1 MLNFKFFLTEAADES
16 KLTHL
21 EHAED
26 HVINSGE
33 KGFAH
38 AYHNL
43 TDVHDKIHGKH
54 NTTKITTKYD
64 GSPSI
69 VFGHHPKTSKF
80 FVATKSAFNKN
91 PKLNYTHEDIDSNHG
106 HAPGLATK
114 LKHALKHLPKITPS
128 KGIYQGD
135 LMHSGVKS
143 KDHPAGDV
151 EDKNGKYH
159 FKPNTIT
166 YSTKHSSEEGKK
178 IAKSKLG
185 IAIHTSYKGGNP
197 DHPETMKATYAPDL
211 SHFKHHPDV
220 HNIDTQ
226 GDAHNAG
233 MTPEQHKTFQHHM
246 EKATQHFNK
255 APKNFSHATS
265 SHIDTLKT
273 YINKT
278 VRDNSKPS
286 VTGYK
291 QHLTDKHTREASKL
305 KTEKGIQG
313 KMNQLHAAHSHVD
326 TNKEHFQSTLNMHHH
341 LQKAKDTLVHALSA
355 KPKFDHHIGG
365 IKTKPEGYVVV
376 RNNRPTKLVDR
387 AEFSRANFL
396 KDNK

>member
-26 HVINSGE
+26 HVINAGE

-43 TDVHDKIHGKH
+43 HDVHDKIKGKH
-54 NTTKITTKYD
+54 NDTKITTKYD
-64 GSPSI
+64 GSPSV
-69 VFGHHPKTSKF
+69 VFGHHPQTGKF
-80 FVATKSAFNKN
+80 FVATKSAFNKS
-91 PKLNYTHEDIDSNHG
+91 PKLNYNEKDVETNHG
-106 HAPGLATK
+106 HSPGLVTK
-114 LKHALKHLPKITPS
+114 LKHALKHLPKVAPK
-128 KGIYQGD
+128 KGVYQGD

-143 KDHPAGDV
+143 KENPEGDV
-151 EDKNGKYH
+151 ESKQGKFH

-178 IAKSKLG
+178 IEHSKLG
-185 IAIHTSYKGGNP
+185 IAVHTAYKGHDLEN
-197 DHPETMKATYAPDL
+197 MKAHYAPDL
-211 SHFKHHPDV
+211 SHFKQHKDV
-220 HNIDTQ
+220 HMIDTQ
-226 GDAHNAG
+226 DDAHKTS
-233 MTPEQHKTFQHHM
+233 MTPEQHAKFEHHLQA
-246 EKATQHFNK
+246 ATKHFNE
-255 APKNFSHATS
+255 APKNFDKALEGHRE
-265 SHIDTLKT
+265 HLKT

-286 VTGYK
+286 ISGYK
-291 QHLTDKHTREASKL
+291 QHLTDKFTKEATKL
-305 KTEKGIQG
+305 KTDKGIQG
-313 KMNQLHAAHSHVD
+313 KMNELHKHTGHVD
-326 TNKEHFQSTLNMHHH
+326 AHNEHFKSTLDMHHH
-341 LQKAKDTLVHALSA
+341 LQKAKDTLVHALSS

-396 KDNK
+396 RDKA